1 MFAINNMNR
10 NTRIALFAMIA
21 FVLIVSLSIVFYY
34 GDHFLVGSY
43 EKLNNDDV
51 KYVNSAKIL
60 LNNHTLAYN
69 SGKSP
74 SAFIMPG
81 VPLILSGL
89 MLIFGQNDAA
99 VMAYRVLQAIL
110 QSGCIFLLFVL
121 ARYVFNSR

>member
-1 MFAINNMNR
+1 MFSMKYESRRTKLWLAIM
-10 NTRIALFAMIA
+10 MA
-21 FVLIVSLSIVFYY
+21 FVLVVSLGVVLFY
-34 GDHFLVGSY
+34 GDHFLLGSY

-99 VMAYRVLQAIL
+99 VMAYRVLQAML
-110 QSGCIFLLFVL
+110 QAGSIFLLFVL
-121 ARYVFNSR
+121 AR